1 MYSIPSKPSKSMIPP
16 AYYNSSKKPVPNPQ
30 MRQDG
35 RKPVPP
41 SGKRPM
47 PGQGSNKP
55 VPPSGKRPQ
64 VMTGGGMLKADA
76 KVMAMKEKLA
86 KKKMQ

>member
-1 MYSIPSKPSKSMIPP
+1 MYSIPSR
-16 AYYNSSKKPVPNPQ
+16 NPRPMGNQ
-30 MRQDG
+30 G
-35 RKPVPP
+35 STKPVPP

-64 VMTGGGMLKADA
+64 VMTGGGMPRPDA
-76 KVMAMKEKLA
+76 KVMAMKNMLA
-86 KKKMQ
+86 KKAMKKGSK